1 MYDSEGF
8 VDSNQDTLPT
18 DLSDAALLSSNEI
31 LAKHMTNDSC
41 LNFASKAPVT
51 ESKKGAPKRAKSN
64 LVAPTVWTKYKGQ
77 LLSLMNMLKQTNS
90 RYIRCIKP
98 NKLKK
103 PVLMEHTNTIEQLRC
118 AGVVAAV
125 TLSRSAF
132 PNRLENDVT
141 RFKFWQLW
149 DPDAFPSKAKSSMS
163 APERLQCDVTAL
175 LTCALKPL
183 EEINPKTG
191 KPYTIFVVGK
201 TRSYFKMGALEFLES
216 HRSAGLDKHAIVI
229 QAIARGFVTR
239 KRIHGSQ
246 SDRKTAVLTLQRW
259 ARAMIAKKKALKEA
273 ERAKKEQAKLMA
285 KRQREEE
292 ERAWK
297 SQLDAEME
305 EAEYSANKEYKK
317 YEERVAELKEQ
328 LGEAE
333 ARHKERLDELN
344 ERLESTKEETEDLK
358 NKLETELK
366 FAAAEPAKLAA
377 AQKTKLEE
385 SGKLITFLQK
395 ENKKLKS
402 SHDKAKKEYKKVKE
416 TNERLVS
423 ANESAGQSFELLQNQ
438 SKKLNTNTGSINKNI
453 EKYKSEN
460 AKLREDLKAR
470 QAFYNAEAQ
479 IRLQYQKTL
488 AQILDVFQDNCKDP
502 DLVEDVVC
510 VALECESEAKALLA
524 AAEAAAPDL

>member
-1 MYDSEGF
+1 
-8 VDSNQDTLPT
+8 
-18 DLSDAALLSSNEI
+18 
-31 LAKHMTNDSC
+31 
-41 LNFASKAPVT
+41 
-51 ESKKGAPKRAKSN
+51 
-64 LVAPTVWTKYKGQ
+64 
-77 LLSLMNMLKQTNS
+77 
-90 RYIRCIKP
+90 
-98 NKLKK
+98 
-103 PVLMEHTNTIEQLRC
+103 
-118 AGVVAAV
+118 
-125 TLSRSAF
+125 
-132 PNRLENDVT
+132 
-141 RFKFWQLW
+141 
-149 DPDAFPSKAKSSMS
+149 
-163 APERLQCDVTAL
+163 
-175 LTCALKPL
+175 
-183 EEINPKTG
+183 
-191 KPYTIFVVGK
+191 
-201 TRSYFKMGALEFLES
+201 MGALEFLES

-317 YEERVAELKEQ
+317 YEERLAELKEQ